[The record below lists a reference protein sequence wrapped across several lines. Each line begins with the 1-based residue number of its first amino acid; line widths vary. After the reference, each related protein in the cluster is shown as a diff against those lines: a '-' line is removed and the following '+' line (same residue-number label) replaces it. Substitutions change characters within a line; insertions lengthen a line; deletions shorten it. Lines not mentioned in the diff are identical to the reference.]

1 MSKISASN
9 IYLALVNE
17 TIKQL
22 IAKNKVNDP
31 ENRNLDEVQTLLNDE
46 LNETLDE
53 SPIAPQF
60 VDEKELE
67 ILIIAIIATLKKNL
81 KDVDRRKPLILSKIH

>member
-81 KDVDRRKPLILSKIH
+81 KDVDQRKPLILSKIH